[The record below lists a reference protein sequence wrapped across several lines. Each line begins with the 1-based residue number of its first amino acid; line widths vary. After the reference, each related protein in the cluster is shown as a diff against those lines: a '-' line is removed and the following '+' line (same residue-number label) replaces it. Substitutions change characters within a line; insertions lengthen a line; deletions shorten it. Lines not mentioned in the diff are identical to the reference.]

1 MHRACLLVLLAL
13 PAAWA
18 CAHTYTHRR
27 GMAETPAACHYNHV
41 EAGRDW
47 PDHDKE
53 CSWTCG
59 GHSQSPINVPMKGN
73 KVLDKKFKANLN
85 FGLATN
91 ISVLN
96 VGHAIQV
103 EFNEPIGNKAS
114 VVYYGDSIYTLYNAS
129 SLKASKAHRV
139 KVEPLQFHFHS
150 TSEHLLSGQS
160 TLLEFHLV
168 TKLVK
173 TPGVPM
179 PKECA
184 TEDKTCL
191 AVFGVMYDL
200 KSDPTAVKGDKLV
213 KTILKWLPKN
223 CPSAGRD
230 CVSGVPHWEI
240 DLSELIPSSHY
251 FTYTG
256 SLTTPP
262 CSEGVMW
269 HVFGRVK
276 ATLTEQQ
283 ALDLQTALST
293 ATLDGET
300 VGNRVNN
307 RVTQAWN
314 GRTVFVSA

>member
-13 PAAWA
+13 PAAWG
-18 CAHTYTHRR
+18 CAQTYTHRR
-27 GMAETPAACHYNHV
+27 GLAETPAACHYNHV

-47 PDHDKE
+47 PEHDAE

-59 GHSQSPINVPMKGN
+59 GHSQSPINVPMTGN
-73 KVLDKKFKANLN
+73 KVLAKEFKANLQ

-129 SLKASKAHRV
+129 SIKASKAHRV
-139 KVEPLQFHFHS
+139 NVEPLQG
-150 TSEHLLSGQS
+150 TS

-191 AVFGVMYDL
+191 AVFGVLYDL

-240 DLSELIPSSHY
+240 DLAELIPSTHY

-269 HVFGRVK
+269 HVFPTVK
-276 ATLTEQQ
+276 RTLTEAQ
-283 ALDLQTALST
+283 LISLQTALST
-293 ATLDGET
+293 AKIEDHE
-300 VGNRVNN
+300 VNN
-307 RVTQAWN
+307 RLNNREAQPQN
-314 GRTVFVSA
+314 GRAVFYSR

>member
-1 MHRACLLVLLAL
+1 MHRAYLLVLLAL
-13 PAAWA
+13 PAAWG
-18 CAHTYTHRR
+18 CAQTYTHRR
-27 GMAETPAACHYNHV
+27 GLAETPAACHYNHV

-47 PDHDKE
+47 PEHDKE

-59 GHSQSPINVPMKGN
+59 GSSQSPINVLMSGN
-73 KVLDKKFKANLN
+73 KVLDKAFKANLN

-139 KVEPLQFHFHS
+139 RVEPLQFHFHS
-150 TSEHLLSGQS
+150 TSEHLLSGTS

-213 KTILKWLPKN
+213 KTILKWMPKK
-223 CPSAGRD
+223 CASAGRD

-240 DLSELIPSSHY
+240 DLADLIPNDNY

-269 HVFGRVK
+269 HVFPTVK
-276 ATLTEQQ
+276 RTLTEAQ
-283 ALDLQTALST
+283 LISLQTALST
-293 ATLDGET
+293 AKIEDHE
-300 VGNRVNN
+300 VNN
-307 RVTQAWN
+307 RLNNREVQPWN
-314 GRTVFVSA
+314 GRSVFYSR